1 MEYDRFTPL
10 AARSSCTRTRFPL
23 QVLSNSRIC
32 WRWGSAFSG
41 RSSAGTWVE
50 FERRILRTVSRL
62 MFSTRAISLRLTPCA
77 CSSRIVVRC
86 AWLNML
92 LLLCWW
98 RGDFRGQ
105 TIQFLPHAI
114 DLALRR
120 EALRTVPL
128 DGGAAGQS
136 PIGPAADRRYH
147 LQIAQQCGDSIGRR
161 IGFALPLRF

>member
-1 MEYDRFTPL
+1 
-10 AARSSCTRTRFPL
+10 
-23 QVLSNSRIC
+23 
-32 WRWGSAFSG
+32 
-41 RSSAGTWVE
+41 
-50 FERRILRTVSRL
+50 
-62 MFSTRAISLRLTPCA
+62 
-77 CSSRIVVRC
+77 
-86 AWLNML
+86 ML
-92 LLLCWW
+92 LLLCLW